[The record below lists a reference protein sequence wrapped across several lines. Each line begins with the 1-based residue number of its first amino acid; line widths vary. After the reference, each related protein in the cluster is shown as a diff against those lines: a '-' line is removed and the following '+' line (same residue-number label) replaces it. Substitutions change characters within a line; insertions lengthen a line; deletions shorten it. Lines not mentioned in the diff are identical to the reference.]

1 MLLFRKSYVYNPYLI
16 IVVHWI
22 ILILLLLLYY
32 HYCDYYHDYDGI
44 ITCFIVFLKSIS
56 LLIWL
61 LITKKIHI
69 YLYHY

>member
-44 ITCFIVFLKSIS
+44 ITCFIVFF
-56 LLIWL
+56 
-61 LITKKIHI
+61 
-69 YLYHY
+69 